1 MRKVTGGGGFEN
13 KSLLKEFNSSNFLY
27 PITSFKQN
35 QKTLEAA

>member
-1 MRKVTGGGGFEN
+1 MSKVAGGGGLDNNSF
-13 KSLLKEFNSSNFLY
+13 LKEFNSSNFLY